1 MTTRNGI
8 PLANILTAANVH
20 DLRQLLP
27 LVFLKFPKIGGKRG
41 RPLDR
46 PRSVTA
52 DKGYDC
58 QTTRDL
64 LGLAGVDAF
73 IPKRG
78 DLQDSSLGATR
89 WPIERTISWLKQFRR
104 LRIRWDRLAEVYQAF
119 HDIANS
125 LITWRFLT
133 AE

>member
-1 MTTRNGI
+1 MTTHNGI
-8 PLANILTAANVH
+8 PLANIPTAANVH
-20 DLRQLLP
+20 DLKQLLP
-27 LVFLKFPKIGGKRG
+27 LVFLKFPKIGGRRG

-58 QTTRDL
+58 RTTRDL
-64 LGLAGVDAF
+64 LRLAGIESF

-78 DLQDSSLGATR
+78 TLQDSSLGATR

-104 LRIRWDRLAEVYQAF
+104 LRIRWDRLEDVHQAF

-125 LITWRFLT
+125 LIAWRHLKT
-133 AE
+133 E

>member
-1 MTTRNGI
+1 MTTHNGI
-8 PLANILTAANVH
+8 PQGNTLSAANVH
-20 DLRQLLP
+20 DLKQLLP

-46 PRSVTA
+46 PLSVTA

-58 QTTRDL
+58 QATRDL
-64 LGLAGVDAF
+64 LALAGIETF
-73 IPKRG
+73 IPKRREAQG
-78 DLQDSSLGATR
+78 SSLGATR

-104 LRIRWDRLAEVYQAF
+104 LRIRWDRRAEIYQAF

-125 LITWRFLT
+125 LITWRYLK

>member
-1 MTTRNGI
+1 VTLSG
-8 PLANILTAANVH
+8 ANLH
-20 DLRQLLP
+20 DLRQLLQ
-27 LVFLKFPKIGGKRG
+27 LVFIEFPRVGGRPG

-46 PRSVTA
+46 PRRVIA

-64 LGLAGVDAF
+64 LAASAIEAQ

-78 DLQDSSLGATR
+78 QTNESPLGRVR

-104 LRIRWDRLAEVYQAF
+104 LRIRWDRLANIHQAF
-119 HDIANS
+119 LDLACS
-125 LITWRFLT
+125 LIAWRQLNI
-133 AE
+133 